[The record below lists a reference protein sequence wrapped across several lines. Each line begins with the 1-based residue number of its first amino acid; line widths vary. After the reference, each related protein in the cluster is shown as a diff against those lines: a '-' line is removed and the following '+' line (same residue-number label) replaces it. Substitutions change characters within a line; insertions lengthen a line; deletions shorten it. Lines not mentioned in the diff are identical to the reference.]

1 MQFLNVFLQNSCKRR
16 VFTKTTQV
24 QSELSQTGSNQIGF
38 IGFFFFWFS
47 FSWNGWTATESPV
60 FSGPVQ
66 PLSVFFPVL
75 WTGLLIPSF
84 FQFWLVF
91 AGPVWFFIPKMGN
104 QQLQLVQLVA
114 WFDRLQLNRI
124 GPSCLKKLVS
134 TDLNT
139 DLNNYIIHYLYYYN
153 RYILGP
159 NDVVLHYWAYSAHL
173 PSAAIIPSLRVS

>member
-1 MQFLNVFLQNSCKRR
+1 MKSIYKDY
-16 VFTKTTQV
+16 
-24 QSELSQTGSNQIGF
+24 TGPIWTEPNRF
-38 IGFFFFWFS
+38 KPNWFYWFFFFLVLFFMEWLNCNWKSS
-47 FSWNGWTATESPV
+47 FFWSSPA
-60 FSGPVQ
+60 
-66 PLSVFFPVL
+66 SVCFFPVL

-159 NDVVLHYWAYSAHL
+159 NDVVLHYWAHSAHL